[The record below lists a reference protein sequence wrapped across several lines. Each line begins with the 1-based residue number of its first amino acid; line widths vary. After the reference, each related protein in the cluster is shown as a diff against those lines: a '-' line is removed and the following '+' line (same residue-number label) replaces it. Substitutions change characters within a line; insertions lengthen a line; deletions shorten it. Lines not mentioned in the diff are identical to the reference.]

1 MLIILATALFLRK
14 LRYEFFYIVHILMF
28 MVIVVMVGL
37 HRPDFT
43 KHTIII
49 TIFTASIWVADRVF
63 RVLKISFFSFGN
75 TATITPLPYGGTRIV
90 LRKSSSRAIPGSH
103 IFLWIPAI
111 RATET
116 HPFTIVSTKPL
127 EFVVAAYDGFTSDL
141 HAYALKNPGK
151 ALNASMDGPY
161 GNVPNFMNFTKV
173 AFIAGGSGA
182 SFTFGVAIDLLR
194 KLGDSKKTAI
204 EFIWA
209 VREQGKPLFLPPSQ

>member
-1 MLIILATALFLRK
+1 
-14 LRYEFFYIVHILMF
+14 
-28 MVIVVMVGL
+28 
-37 HRPDFT
+37 
-43 KHTIII
+43 
-49 TIFTASIWVADRVF
+49 
-63 RVLKISFFSFGN
+63 
-75 TATITPLPYGGTRIV
+75 
-90 LRKSSSRAIPGSH
+90 
-103 IFLWIPAI
+103 
-111 RATET
+111 
-116 HPFTIVSTKPL
+116 L